1 MSSFELIPAIGISN
15 SGLAAERK
23 RMDIIAN
30 NLANANSTGTK
41 NEVYR
46 KKLAVFESNVN
57 EELAAQKNNQA
68 DSLAGVK
75 LSKIIDSNKEPISQY
90 MPYHP
95 KADKDGMVYTP
106 NISVIE
112 EMVDMIAATRAY
124 EANLSVIKESRTMAN
139 STINLMSAK

>member
-23 RMDIIAN
+23 RMDVIAN
-30 NLANANSTGTK
+30 NLANANSTGSK

-46 KKLAVFESNVN
+46 KKLAVFEAQMKDQVAVQSNSS
-57 EELAAQKNNQA
+57 A
-68 DSLAGVK
+68 DLLDGVK
-75 LSKIIDSNKEPISQY
+75 LAKVISSDKEPVSQY

-95 KADKDGMVYTP
+95 KADKEGMVYSP
-106 NISVIE
+106 NISVME

-124 EANLSVIKESRTMAN
+124 EANLSVIKESRKMAD
-139 STINLMSAK
+139 STINIVKG